1 MFKTIQIQN
10 FRGFQDLT
18 ISGLST
24 INVLTGLNGT
34 GKTTILEAT
43 FLISGAANAALIAS
57 IYSFR
62 GDTRWTAGND
72 LPFVSIFRNLD
83 PSVIPTISAS
93 SSLLM
98 KTAKKYYRELTI
110 KPTFSTVAGA
120 ATTQQTSKLS
130 GVEFVFRGASGVSK
144 NSFGWKTNYPS
155 AGSSLNSDG
164 KEQINPTV
172 ALGGDPTPNPD
183 LIHAQ
188 FISPYYR
195 DLPEQDSDSLVQ
207 LVKERRIPEVVEIL
221 KIIDPRVKNIQPLT
235 ENNLPVVYVD
245 IGESKMLP
253 ITLLGSGLSNVLHIA
268 LPLVLHKGATIL
280 IDEFED
286 GLHHTLFRPLLN
298 IVFSLAQKNNNQ
310 IFISTHSEEFLRE
323 LLLVCKEKNI
333 NEEIA
338 FYRLAQ
344 RKFTGNLSKFSLSEI
359 GDLLDS
365 NLDVR

>member
-10 FRGFQDLT
+10 LRGFQDVT

-57 IYSFR
+57 LYSFR
-62 GDTRWTAGND
+62 GDTRWSAGND

-83 PSVIPTISAS
+83 SSVIPTISAS

-98 KTAKKYYRELTI
+98 KNAKKYYRELTI

-130 GVEFVFRGASGVSK
+130 GVEFVFRGPSGVSK

-155 AGSSLNSDG
+155 AQNSLSSDE
-164 KEQINPTV
+164 KEKKPTV
-172 ALGGDPTPNPD
+172 SLGGDPTPNPD

-188 FISPYYR
+188 FVSPYYR
-195 DLPEQDSDSLVQ
+195 DLPEQDSESLVQ

-221 KIIDPRVKNIQPLT
+221 KIIDPRIKNIQPLT
-235 ENNLPVVYVD
+235 ENNLPIVYVD
-245 IGESKMLP
+245 IGDTKMLP
-253 ITLLGSGLSNVLHIA
+253 ITLLGSGVSNVLHIT
-268 LPLVLHKGATIL
+268 LPLVLHKNATIL

-298 IVFSLAQKNNNQ
+298 IVFSLAQKNNHQ
-310 IFISTHSEEFLRE
+310 IFISTHSDEFLRE
-323 LLLVCKEKNI
+323 LLLVCKENNV

-338 FYRLAQ
+338 FFRLAQ
-344 RKFTGNLSKFSLSEI
+344 RKFMGNLNKFTLSEI
-359 GDLLDS
+359 GDLLDA